1 MDERLYKDVHDY
13 LCARIRDSDAIQR
26 NVVPQT
32 KSSSNLHL
40 DSEAPPQAGMVGY
53 VTEASNGCFLYAEKV
68 MDLFQTGRLQV
79 PNRSLNLL
87 ELYGTTP

>member
-1 MDERLYKDVHDY
+1 MYKDIHDY
-13 LCARIRDSDAIQR
+13 LCTRVRDSEAIQR
-26 NVVPQT
+26 NIVPQT
-32 KSSSNLHL
+32 TAKSSSSHHL

-79 PNRSLNLL
+79 HVMKRSLDV
-87 ELYGTTP
+87 TAAK